1 MTKNQIQQKI
11 EELRKLI
18 NKCDYEYYILN
29 QPSVSDFEYDLLYK
43 QLLKLEEENPE
54 FITPDSPTQRVGS
67 DLTNDFKPIK
77 HDVPMLSLS
86 NTYSE
91 SELLDFDRRC
101 KEGLPKNEILEYVCE
116 LKIDGVSVSLK
127 YKSGKFFSAATR
139 GDGTTGEEITNNV
152 KTIKSVPLIIYNEEF
167 NKIDFEVRGEIYIE
181 KEAFRKW
188 NEERELNGEKTF
200 ANPRNTASG
209 TIKLQDPSEVAKRPL
224 QIFLY
229 YILSNQIELKSQFEN
244 LNKMVEL
251 GFRVNP
257 NFRLCKNINEVL
269 DYCKEWE
276 KKRDELPYEIDGVV
290 IKINSLKQQKIL
302 GSIAKSPRWAVAFK
316 FQAKQTKTRLD
327 KITWQ
332 VGRTGAVTPV
342 AELEPVLLSGSTIS
356 RATLHNIDEIKRKD
370 IREGD
375 IVIIEKGGDVI
386 PKVVEVDLSQ
396 RSPKSAPTVP
406 PAVCPVC
413 GHKLFQP
420 EDEVAIYCENSECP
434 AQIKGR
440 ISHFASRT
448 AMDIEGLGEQL
459 INLFVDKGF
468 LKTYADIYSLKDR
481 RDELIQIERLGEK
494 SIDNLL
500 SAIEK
505 SKEKE
510 FDKVLF
516 ALGIRYVGA
525 GAAKKIANHFKSIE
539 KLISAS
545 TEEIE
550 SIHEIGES
558 ISSSIKR
565 FFSDKNNLE
574 IIERLKKAG
583 LKFSFSKDISI
594 STNKLAGKTFVL
606 TGTLSSMTREEAQ
619 ERIEKLGGTVTSS
632 VSKNTSFVVV
642 GEKPGSKLDKAQKL
656 GIQILDEDQFLELIK
671 DV

>member
-1 MTKNQIQQKI
+1 M
-11 EELRKLI
+11 
-18 NKCDYEYYILN
+18 
-29 QPSVSDFEYDLLYK
+29 
-43 QLLKLEEENPE
+43 
-54 FITPDSPTQRVGS
+54 
-67 DLTNDFKPIK
+67 
-77 HDVPMLSLS
+77 
-86 NTYSE
+86 
-91 SELLDFDRRC
+91 
-101 KEGLPKNEILEYVCE
+101 EISKV
-116 LKIDGVSVSLK
+116 
-127 YKSGKFFSAATR
+127 
-139 GDGTTGEEITNNV
+139 TG
-152 KTIKSVPLIIYNEEF
+152 SVPLNAY
-167 NKIDFEVRGEIYIE
+167 KV
-181 KEAFRKW
+181 KQPEA
-188 NEERELNGEKTF
+188 
-200 ANPRNTASG
+200 RN
-209 TIKLQDPSEVAKRPL
+209 
-224 QIFLY
+224 
-229 YILSNQIELKSQFEN
+229 
-244 LNKMVEL
+244 
-251 GFRVNP
+251 
-257 NFRLCKNINEVL
+257 
-269 DYCKEWE
+269 
-276 KKRDELPYEIDGVV
+276 
-290 IKINSLKQQKIL
+290 
-302 GSIAKSPRWAVAFK
+302 
-316 FQAKQTKTRLD
+316 
-327 KITWQ
+327 
-332 VGRTGAVTPV
+332 
-342 AELEPVLLSGSTIS
+342 
-356 RATLHNIDEIKRKD
+356 DEIKRKD

-500 SAIEK
+500 NAIEK